1 MKNSIRSLLLLA
13 GCSCMIS
20 CSKDGPIEELEGVYV
35 PLFTNFW
42 KIEKGPAG
50 DGIVLTAVASS
61 IDSSKGTGLL
71 TASHLTASESYN
83 MKGSFH
89 NLNVEMW
96 YLTNAENGA
105 DNGPYQGRKYKGR
118 YDTLGVVARIRMAN
132 VTNNTDSMVIRL
144 N

>member
-1 MKNSIRSLLLLA
+1 MKNSIKCLLFLTGYA
-13 GCSCMIS
+13 WVTS
-20 CSKDGPIEELEGVYV
+20 CSKDAPPEELENVYV

-42 KIEKGPAG
+42 QIEKGPAG
-50 DGIVLTAVASS
+50 DGIVLNAVVSS

-71 TASHLTASESYN
+71 TASHLKGSSSYN

-96 YLTNAENGA
+96 YLTNAENGS

-118 YDTLGVVARIRMAN
+118 YDTLSVNYRIRMAN
-132 VTNNTDSMVIRL
+132 VTNNSDSLVIRL

>member
-1 MKNSIRSLLLLA
+1 MKNSIKCLLFLA
-13 GCSCMIS
+13 IFTCVIS
-20 CSKDGPIEELEGVYV
+20 CSKDDPIEELDGVYV

-42 KIEKGPAG
+42 QIEKGPAG
-50 DGIVLTAVASS
+50 DGIVLNAVVSS

-71 TASHLTASESYN
+71 TGSHQKGSDAYN

-96 YLTNAENGA
+96 YLSNTENGS
-105 DNGPYQGRKYKGR
+105 DNGPYQGRRYKGR
-118 YDTLGVVARIRMAN
+118 YDTLGVVAKIRMAN

>member
-1 MKNSIRSLLLLA
+1 MKNSIKCFLTLTSFT
-13 GCSCMIS
+13 CMVS
-20 CSKDGPIEELEGVYV
+20 CSKNDPIEELDGVYV

-42 KIEKGPAG
+42 QIEKGPAG
-50 DGIVLTAVASS
+50 DGIVLTAVVSS

-71 TASHLTASESYN
+71 TGSHLKGGESYN

-89 NLNVEMW
+89 NLSVEMW
-96 YLTNAENGA
+96 YLSNAENGS

-118 YDTLGVVARIRMAN
+118 YDTLSIVARIRMAN
-132 VTNNTDSMVIRL
+132 VLNNTDSMVIRL